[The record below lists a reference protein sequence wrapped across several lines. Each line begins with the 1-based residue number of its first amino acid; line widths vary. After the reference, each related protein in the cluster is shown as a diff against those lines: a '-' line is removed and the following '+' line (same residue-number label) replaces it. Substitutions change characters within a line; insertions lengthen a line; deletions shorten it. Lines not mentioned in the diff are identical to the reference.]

1 MIFINTRPLDE
12 GVHYDRRPSKAPS
25 HHSVHSIHAEP
36 PKRVHMSRVAFCLL
50 VFYLLVSAVPV
61 LLHYPLSLVSL
72 TVPCLV
78 VLYAL
83 CHINSE
89 NRSDYWPCCLVAI
102 VGILIKTAAIIIY
115 IAIFPFKDDMKK
127 VALIPVR
134 LQCKLFQTEKLK
146 AYRLLFFIVL
156 TALEIFILLVG
167 ICLKWHLVAF
177 EKSNETSTHKRVSFI
192 SYQKLVNSTKRKKRG
207 EGFMPGR
214 ITVLATPALCR
225 RNSMV
230 D

>member
-134 LQCKLFQTEKLK
+134 LQSGSNSYLDQ
-146 AYRLLFFIVL
+146 YRLLFFIVL

-177 EKSNETSTHKRVSFI
+177 EKSTETSTHKRSFQRVTLTSNQPLI
-192 SYQKLVNSTKRKKRG
+192 SGS
-207 EGFMPGR
+207 
-214 ITVLATPALCR
+214 R
-225 RNSMV
+225 RPSKASK
-230 D
+230 